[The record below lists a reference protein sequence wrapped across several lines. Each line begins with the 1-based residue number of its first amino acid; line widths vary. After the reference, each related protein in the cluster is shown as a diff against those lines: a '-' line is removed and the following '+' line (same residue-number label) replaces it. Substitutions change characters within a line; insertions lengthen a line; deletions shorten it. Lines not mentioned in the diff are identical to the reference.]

1 MSFFEDHSFSGEST
15 AHLARLIDNINT
27 GIWEYDTVNKKAR
40 WSDGFY
46 AILGYQPGEIQCSY
60 QNFFENILY
69 YTDKPIFLKATHYT
83 GPGRPPVAHIRLL
96 TKDKGYQ
103 WFESSALKYDGD
115 DGQFIYGVLNNI
127 NAYKITEFKAA
138 HSEFLQSET
147 GRIARMGGWEVDIAT
162 MDLRMSKE
170 IYDIYELY
178 GNVKLTV
185 EDAISFF
192 EPAYRP
198 VISKAIGDAINLC
211 KPYDLEVLFRTA
223 KNNVIWV
230 RAKGVPVIDNFG
242 RCVTLRG
249 IFQDINIIKESGLS
263 MQSSINLLDDQNKRL
278 QNFAYIVS
286 HNLRSHAGN
295 LKFMVNLFEETKV
308 ENDKDEIFSH
318 IKTISESLSATMG
331 HLDEIVKIQSEI
343 SKGRKLVEFET
354 IFNNVQLALRSNIEA
369 SGAQINADFN
379 ACPQIS
385 YIPAY
390 LESIFQNLLTNA
402 IKYKHPN
409 RKPVIN
415 IRTAN
420 SDNQVYLIFEDN
432 GIGIDMKR
440 YGDQL
445 FGMYRTFHQNKDAKG
460 IGLFITRNQVEA
472 LGGSIQVESAVNVGT
487 KFSVKL
493 V

>member
-1 MSFFEDHSFSGEST
+1 MSFFEGHNFFGEST
-15 AHLARLIDNINT
+15 AHLARLINNINT
-27 GIWEYDTVNKKAR
+27 GIWEYNTTTKKAK

-46 AILGYQPGEIQCSY
+46 AILGYKPGEIECSY

-69 YTDKPIFLKATHYT
+69 FHDKQTFLKATHYT
-83 GPGRPPVAHIRLL
+83 GPGPTPIAHIRLL

-103 WFESSALKYDGD
+103 WFESSALKHDDD

-127 NAYKITEFKAA
+127 NKYKLAEFRASKNDFMSA
-138 HSEFLQSET
+138 ET
-147 GRIARMGGWEVDIAT
+147 GRIARIGGFEIDVAS
-162 MDLRMSKE
+162 MDLNMSRE
-170 IYDIYELY
+170 IYNIYELY
-178 GNVKLTV
+178 GDIKLNN
-185 EDAISFF
+185 EEAISFF
-192 EPAYRP
+192 EPQYRP
-198 VISKAIGDAINLC
+198 VITKAIEDAIHLS
-211 KPYDLEVLFRTA
+211 KPYDLELLFKTA
-223 KNNVIWV
+223 KNNIIWV
-230 RAKGVPVIDNFG
+230 RAKGIPIINDCG
-242 RCVTLRG
+242 KCITIRG
-249 IFQDINIIKESGLS
+249 IFQDIDIIKRSGLS

-295 LKFMVNLFEETKV
+295 LKFMVNLFEETKL
-308 ENDKDEIFSH
+308 ETDKEEIFSH

-343 SKGRKLVEFET
+343 SKERKSVGFQT
-354 IFNNVQLALRSNIEA
+354 IFNNVTAALRANITA
-369 SGAQINADFN
+369 TNAHINADFS
-379 ACPQIS
+379 AVPEIS

-409 RKPVIN
+409 REPVVNCYTQKVDKHI
-415 IRTAN
+415 
-420 SDNQVYLIFEDN
+420 YLVFEDN

-440 YGDQL
+440 FGDHL
-445 FGMYRTFHQNKDAKG
+445 FGLYRTFHQNKDAKG

-472 LGGSIQVESAVNVGT
+472 LGGTIEVDSTVNVGT
-487 KFSVKL
+487 KFTVKL